1 MLSCNWLKRFFRG
14 SGKEK
19 ERRRNREGRERDRE
33 NTFEAL
39 FYTVGLQLD
48 KMIYLFVCLG
58 TGDSTFQGMFV
69 KDYEAE
75 FMCVEL
81 AEIWE
86 MGWEYF
92 FFLFNNSIF
101 SYTIHIYNRS
111 NILKIY
117 YNGQ

>member
-75 FMCVEL
+75 FMCVEFGRDL
-81 AEIWE
+81 
-86 MGWEYF
+86 GDGLGTF
-92 FFLFNNSIF
+92 FFSI
-101 SYTIHIYNRS
+101 
-111 NILKIY
+111 
-117 YNGQ
+117 

>member
-1 MLSCNWLKRFFRG
+1 M
-14 SGKEK
+14 
-19 ERRRNREGRERDRE
+19 
-33 NTFEAL
+33 